1 MNARLIALFVFSATL
16 GMSALP
22 ALSAAPQTAL
32 GYWASEITVNPRIVY
47 ARSKTKIITAGTTQA
62 TVLSLLGQPKQVLAP
77 NVFVYDNCRIDQW
90 LPGRCDTLIVTFK
103 QDQVA
108 SLRFVNDRATMVIA
122 ANLAHHT
129 APILVQAGFSR
140 PSR

>member
-1 MNARLIALFVFSATL
+1 MNTRLVALSVLSTAL
-16 GMSALP
+16 GMSAVP

-32 GYWASEITVNPRIVY
+32 GYWASEITVNPRVIY
-47 ARSKTKIITAGTTQA
+47 ARSKARIITAGTARA

-77 NVFVYDNCRIDQW
+77 NVFVYDNCRIDQR
-90 LPGRCDTLIVTFK
+90 LPGRCDNLIVTFK
-103 QDQVA
+103 QEQVV

-122 ANLAHHT
+122 ADLPHHT
-129 APILVQAGFSR
+129 APLMAQTGFSG